1 MFIFITPR
9 IIKDPKE
16 QLNCLRQ
23 EMLSLRPGDVPYFLE
38 CLEDARQYEKNRL
51 MQGGLSM
58 LFGRQPSRYYIPDSY
73 GDEEHECECE

>member
-1 MFIFITPR
+1 
-9 IIKDPKE
+9 
-16 QLNCLRQ
+16 
-23 EMLSLRPGDVPYFLE
+23 MLSLRPGDVPYFLE